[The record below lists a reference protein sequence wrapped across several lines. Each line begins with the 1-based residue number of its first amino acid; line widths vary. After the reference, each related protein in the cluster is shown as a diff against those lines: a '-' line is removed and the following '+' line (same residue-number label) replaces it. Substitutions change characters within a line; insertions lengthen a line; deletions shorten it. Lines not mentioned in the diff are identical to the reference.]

1 MLDLFHFHDDFVS
14 DEDIDSPFEALDSPE
29 LVDSG
34 SNTTDCN
41 EEFLDDVISEAQNKQ
56 EHCGND
62 PSFKGSHYTDAEIS
76 KLRDD
81 VNKTEYTMK
90 CRENDV
96 RNWESKVSLNNTKE
110 HIENGDYA
118 NALCRLK
125 DAESRYRI
133 AKSAYESAKSKL
145 NNAL

>member
-1 MLDLFHFHDDFVS
+1 MLDLFPFHDDLVY
-14 DEDIDSPFEALDSPE
+14 DEDIDSPFEILDSPE

-41 EEFLDDVISEAQNKQ
+41 EEFLDDVINEAPNKQ

-62 PSFKGSHYTDAEIS
+62 PSFGSSHYTDAEIS

-81 VNKTEYTMK
+81 VNQTEYTMK

-118 NALCRLK
+118 NALRHLK
-125 DAESRYRI
+125 DAEARYRI

>member
-1 MLDLFHFHDDFVS
+1 MLDLFHFHEDFVS
-14 DEDIDSPFEALDSPE
+14 DEDMDSPFEALDYPE
-29 LVDSG
+29 LDNSG
-34 SNTTDCN
+34 GDMTNGSED
-41 EEFLDDVISEAQNKQ
+41 FLDDVIQEAKKEQ
-56 EHCGND
+56 EHCSND
-62 PSFKGSHYTDAEIS
+62 PSFGSSHYTDAEIS

-81 VNKTEYTMK
+81 VKQTEYTMK